1 MKYNLDLELLSVQ
14 EYKDLLKQQNL
25 LPGRRIL
32 WQDID
37 KNFAVFESR
46 GIKNVA
52 ELKRNLSTPAKIVDL
67 GLASGIPEEYLVIL
81 KREIGSL
88 EQKPVPLS
96 SFPGI
101 DSSLATKL
109 GGAGLK
115 TSKEY
120 WESKQDLT
128 DELFCLCDLVR
139 INGVGSIAAKAF
151 YEAGYRSVSDV
162 AAADAAVMLEKVTV
176 VNEAKC
182 YYKAKLGQ
190 KDMQFCIDFAL
201 LLNKFTD

>member
-139 INGVGSIAAKAF
+139 INGVGSIAAKAI
-151 YEAGYRSVSDV
+151 YEAGYRSVSNV